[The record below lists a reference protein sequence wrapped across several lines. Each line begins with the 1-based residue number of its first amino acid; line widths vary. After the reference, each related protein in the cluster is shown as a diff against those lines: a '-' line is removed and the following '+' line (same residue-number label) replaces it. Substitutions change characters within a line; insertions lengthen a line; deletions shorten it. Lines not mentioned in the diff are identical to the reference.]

1 YGLVLTRSRGAAIGL
16 AVMIALAVRD
26 RLGKTGAWV
35 MSALIAAGLLAA
47 NFGGARALSLREAS
61 IAGRLEAWS
70 AGLQMLKNSPLF
82 GVGFRAFTDHHELTA
97 HNSFVLCFAET
108 GMAGYFLWLG
118 LLVATARDLNILS
131 GLSAAEPAQAEARR
145 WARAVRLA
153 YYTFLATSWFL
164 SRTYIPTLYLLIAM
178 VVGLREMARQNGWA
192 RLPGLDRR
200 WLTVTVAAQFLSVTL
215 IYVTVRLRSL

>member
-82 GVGFRAFTDHHELTA
+82 G
-97 HNSFVLCFAET
+97 
-108 GMAGYFLWLG
+108 
-118 LLVATARDLNILS
+118 
-131 GLSAAEPAQAEARR
+131 
-145 WARAVRLA
+145 
-153 YYTFLATSWFL
+153 
-164 SRTYIPTLYLLIAM
+164 
-178 VVGLREMARQNGWA
+178 
-192 RLPGLDRR
+192 
-200 WLTVTVAAQFLSVTL
+200 
-215 IYVTVRLRSL
+215 